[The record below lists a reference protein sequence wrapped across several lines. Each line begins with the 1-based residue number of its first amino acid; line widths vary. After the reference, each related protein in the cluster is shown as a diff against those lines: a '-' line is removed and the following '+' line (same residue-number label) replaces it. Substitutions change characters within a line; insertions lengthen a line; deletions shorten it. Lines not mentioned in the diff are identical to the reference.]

1 LPYFPKDLRRVVN
14 QEASSVMA
22 MRATGP
28 PPKFSMGRF
37 RVLGRLHQVIGIRKV
52 NRVSSADELTSSVPP
67 CAWAIGLFR
76 RFQFAGRPS
85 AFVGFH
91 HLCGDQ
97 LTVDVFALAAFEED
111 RFLVGNRNPVASSD
125 GLT

>member
-1 LPYFPKDLRRVVN
+1 
-14 QEASSVMA
+14 MA

-67 CAWAIGLFR
+67 CAWAIGLFQ

-97 LTVDVFALAAFEED
+97 LTVDVFALAAFEGD
-111 RFLVGNRNPVASSD
+111 LLVTGRAGHDPGQAHA
-125 GLT
+125 GLALRTTGPHNGGQ